1 MSKPTSHSAGCH
13 SNQLTFLLPVK
24 SHLKRQMRLAVKSQI
39 ECKPQNRHVSEIAKS
54 SIFVFFC
61 SVQCQKKNSCQGKRK
76 NGGLGGEGG
85 FWVESGCIR
94 HDNPTFANLQASQ
107 DSCIPQ
113 KSVWLSVLSVCRRAQ
128 AVCASQHCG
137 RQPQRKHSL
146 LAPGRLTCILLHV
159 LTGN

>member
-13 SNQLTFLLPVK
+13 SNRLTFLLPVK
-24 SHLKRQMRLAVKSQI
+24 SHLKRQIHLVVKSQI

-54 SIFVFFC
+54 FSFFFC
-61 SVQCQKKNSCQGKRK
+61 SVHCRKKNSCQGKRK
-76 NGGLGGEGG
+76 NHGLGGGRRV

-107 DSCIPQ
+107 DSCIPE
-113 KSVWLSVLSVCRRAQ
+113 KSVWLSILS
-128 AVCASQHCG
+128 VCASQHRG
-137 RQPQRKHSL
+137 WQPQRKHSL